1 MTVCVGVAVHDCLVF
16 AADSASTLIR
26 TDPATGQSMVH
37 NVYRHGHKVFN
48 LFKKQP
54 IAAMTCGMGNFG
66 PASIATIAQDLRQ
79 RLTRGGAQWKID
91 PKAYTIAD
99 VAQKARSYIFD
110 GCFQSLQPPPPA
122 PHSFEFWVGGY
133 DSDRST
139 GHTVYKI
146 AIENGQCAQP
156 VAVVANGATGLFVGG
171 QVVPINRLVTGLD
184 QGLKDA
190 LMGTGM
196 ADQVATQLV
205 SHLRS
210 QFEVQLL
217 APTMPIQ
224 DAIDLAD
231 FLTGTTKAYY
241 RFLPGADIVGGEIDI
256 AVVTRHEGFKWI
268 RRKHYYP
275 SELNPLET
283 DHD

>member
-16 AADSASTLIR
+16 AADSASTLIA
-26 TDPATGQSMVH
+26 TDPATGRSTVH

-66 PASIATIAQDLRQ
+66 SASISTLAKDLRH
-79 RLTRGGAQWKID
+79 RLTNGAPPWRID
-91 PKAYTIAD
+91 PAAYTIAD
-99 VAQKARSYIFD
+99 VANKARRLLFDESYQAI
-110 GCFQSLQPPPPA
+110 QPPPPA

-133 DSDRST
+133 DSDRRT
-139 GHTVYKI
+139 GHQVYKI
-146 AIENGQCAQP
+146 TIENGHCAP
-156 VAVVANGATGLFVGG
+156 PDGVVINGGTGFFVGG
-171 QVVPINRLVTGLD
+171 QVAAINRLVTGLD
-184 QGLKDA
+184 EGLREE
-190 LMGTGM
+190 LMRTGM
-196 ADQVATQLV
+196 ADPVATQLV
-205 SHLRS
+205 NHLRS
-210 QFEVQLL
+210 KFQVQLL

-224 DAIDLAD
+224 DAIELAD

-241 RFLPGADIVGGEIDI
+241 RFLPGADIVGGDTDL

-275 SELNPLET
+275 AELNPLET
-283 DHD
+283 DHV